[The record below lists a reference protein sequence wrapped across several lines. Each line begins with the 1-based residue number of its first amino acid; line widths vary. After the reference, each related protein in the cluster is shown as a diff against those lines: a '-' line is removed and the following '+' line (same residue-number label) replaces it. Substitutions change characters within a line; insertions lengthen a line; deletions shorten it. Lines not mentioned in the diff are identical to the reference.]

1 MDDQDDRFDWIDEED
16 GLYPVLTL
24 VEGVTE
30 EEVLRGFGG
39 DPEATRLL
47 AAEEIYDL
55 QPRNLDRRD
64 HVGVGT
70 VGDTVFAL
78 EVVGSTGAVPGVL
91 RNLSRGGR
99 CFGLLLGISGG
110 DRVFYAVDGDL
121 VVYEEPY
128 GPVTPLREGDARWD
142 PFWCAGLIDVT
153 DPTEFWGLK
162 LFLLAERVM
171 GVTIERSWFTRPL
184 RTAEVPDPLAY
195 MNTPA
200 WDIP

>member
-1 MDDQDDRFDWIDEED
+1 MDIQDDRFDWIDEEE
-16 GLYPVLTL
+16 GFYPVLTL
-24 VEGVTE
+24 VEGITE
-30 EEVLRGFGG
+30 DEVLRRFGG
-39 DPEATRLL
+39 DPGAARLL
-47 AAEEIYDL
+47 VAEEIYDL
-55 QPRNLDRRD
+55 QPQYPGRRG

-70 VGDTVFAL
+70 VDNVVFAL

-91 RNLSRGGR
+91 RDLSRGGR

-121 VVYEEPY
+121 VVYEEPS

-142 PFWCAGLIDVT
+142 PSWCAGLIDIT
-153 DPTEFWGLK
+153 DPTEFWGPK
-162 LFLLAERVM
+162 LFLLAERVT

-184 RTAEVPDPLAY
+184 RTAEVPDSSAY
-195 MNTPA
+195 MNTAA